1 MQYQELWHAKLHVAE
16 EGGETTLSQTV
27 FCLANIWG
35 RTELAFFGGA
45 HLLFVS
51 QFGVWACL
59 IQMIIDLGVTQ
70 EF

>member
-1 MQYQELWHAKLHVAE
+1 VNAKLLPNEV
-16 EGGETTLSQTV
+16 GGAQEIYVKSV